1 MTISFD
7 AERWW
12 LSARHRTVRIHE
24 AERPGYCTAGTGH
37 DVGLAS
43 PSERTRNVNDQRD
56 LEGLSAL
63 ITGASSGIGKA
74 TADELGR
81 QGADII
87 ASATRAWKIL

>member
-1 MTISFD
+1 M
-7 AERWW
+7 
-12 LSARHRTVRIHE
+12 
-24 AERPGYCTAGTGH
+24 
-37 DVGLAS
+37 
-43 PSERTRNVNDQRD
+43 NDQRD